1 MPLAQ
6 WWVFTFQG
14 TWNDFLGPLIY
25 LHDQSLY
32 TVTLGLNFFRATYTV
47 NWAYLM
53 AASLTTMLPVIIIF
67 CCATGFHSRHHPD
80 RAERLIASHTS
91 TTSTIILTITVM
103 NMSMN
108 TGTSMRRKVSLVG

>member
-1 MPLAQ
+1 MPLAL

-67 CCATGFHSRHHPD
+67 LLRNGFSFK
-80 RAERLIASHTS
+80 ASP
-91 TTSTIILTITVM
+91 
-103 NMSMN
+103 
-108 TGTSMRRKVSLVG
+108 